1 MIGPA
6 MRDRLLSVYE
16 VWLQQDQFGQ
26 RYAQTSPP
34 GLNAG
39 VRSVRQFLEEL
50 MRVSSGPN
58 AQVERPTALEHPDS
72 TLLQLLGSRLV
83 TQAGTGGPIE
93 ALARHALCLI
103 PIPELLAQ
111 AAGNQSPFDDDN
123 QNRPGPQPASHD
135 LEDDD
140 PGCLTLDPADHATL
154 ADMLMLALK
163 SRVGHR
169 TIRSFFTVEVS
180 SNGYRLWAPQLRA
193 PSDAGAALAR
203 HVVPTSAGDVTID
216 LRRYTDDDETTVRAY
231 EWCAELRTVAASE
244 LPDAITY
251 GMAYR
256 FERTGG
262 QPVGS
267 RWDLIRAADQLAD
280 VDLLQVNAFLNQHDD
295 AEALINEGDLAFV
308 WLWER
313 RAGTTPGAGQE
324 CLKAALADL
333 KRRQR
338 NIRTV
343 VIDLK
348 PYQYVVIDGS
358 AMPTTLHIEKLEAL
372 DRLQSFIDG
381 LRLGEVVK
389 GHCRYI
395 VNRDGDDTNAAMRA
409 LGLAGLALQDAR
421 WRDGT

>member
-58 AQVERPTALEHPDS
+58 AQVQRPTALEHPDS

-83 TQAGTGGPIE
+83 TQTGTGGPIE

-103 PIPELLAQ
+103 PIPDLLAQ

-169 TIRSFFTVEVS
+169 TIRSFFTVEVA
-180 SNGYRLWAPQLRA
+180 GVEQTGPQAIRL
-193 PSDAGAALAR
+193 PSRLSAWVIVISAL
-203 HVVPTSAGDVTID
+203 T
-216 LRRYTDDDETTVRAY
+216 
-231 EWCAELRTVAASE
+231 
-244 LPDAITY
+244 
-251 GMAYR
+251 GM
-256 FERTGG
+256 
-262 QPVGS
+262 
-267 RWDLIRAADQLAD
+267 I
-280 VDLLQVNAFLNQHDD
+280 
-295 AEALINEGDLAFV
+295 
-308 WLWER
+308 
-313 RAGTTPGAGQE
+313 
-324 CLKAALADL
+324 
-333 KRRQR
+333 
-338 NIRTV
+338 
-343 VIDLK
+343 
-348 PYQYVVIDGS
+348 
-358 AMPTTLHIEKLEAL
+358 
-372 DRLQSFIDG
+372 G
-381 LRLGEVVK
+381 LRL
-389 GHCRYI
+389 
-395 VNRDGDDTNAAMRA
+395 DGYGSVAAGRPRPGRPVRGA
-409 LGLAGLALQDAR
+409 VSRRRPPYPTSPGTAWPVPRWPDAAAPSGGGCC
-421 WRDGT
+421 D